1 MPRTM
6 YQTCEVIMRKVKKD
20 GFHER
25 IAGAD
30 LMDIIRPIAGSSE
43 LTKRRYRKELCEAG
57 FLKTTNSM
65 MFEVIKFPEGQPM
78 F

>member
-6 YQTCEVIMRKVKKD
+6 YQTCVVIMHEVKKN
-20 GFHER
+20 GYHEQ
-25 IAGAD
+25 ISGPD
-30 LMDIIRPIAGSSE
+30 LMDIIRHNAGSSE
-43 LTKRRYRKELCEAG
+43 LTKRRYRKELCETG

-65 MFEVIKFPEGQPM
+65 VFKIIRFPEGQPI